1 MPSGSGGP
9 QRSCRTQRPRR
20 EGGIQFISTQCRR
33 SSRADLGGSFQG
45 TPILDVDT
53 EVIGNSVF
61 ADVGA
66 LRKPRRQI
74 VNSELLDEE
83 HGYSESAETGKYL
96 PNATTN

>member
-1 MPSGSGGP
+1 MPSFFTSG
-9 QRSCRTQRPRR
+9 
-20 EGGIQFISTQCRR
+20 
-33 SSRADLGGSFQG
+33 LGGSFQG
-45 TPILDVDT
+45 APILDVDT

-83 HGYSESAETGKYL
+83 HGYSEPAETGKYL
-96 PNATTN
+96 PSATTN